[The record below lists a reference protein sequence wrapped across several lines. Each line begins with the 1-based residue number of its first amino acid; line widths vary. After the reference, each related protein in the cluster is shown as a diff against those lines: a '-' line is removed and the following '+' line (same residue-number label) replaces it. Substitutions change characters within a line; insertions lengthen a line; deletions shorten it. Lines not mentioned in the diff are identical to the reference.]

1 MIILAIA
8 LIVLGLFF
16 FFGTSIG
23 ILRLPDFYSRAHAAG
38 KADTLSTILII
49 LGCALF
55 HLHQA
60 HYDLASFHVMAKL
73 LVIIGFVFIGSPT
86 ATHAIMDA
94 ASAAGVEHWQKK
106 KDKK

>member
-1 MIILAIA
+1 MTLVAIVLII
-8 LIVLGLFF
+8 LGLFF

-49 LGCALF
+49 LGCALYY
-55 HLHQA
+55 LDYS
-60 HYDLASFHVMAKL
+60 HYDLASFNVAFKL
-73 LVIIGFVFIGSPT
+73 FVIIAFVFIGSPT

-94 ASAAGVEHWQKK
+94 ASSAGVEHWS
-106 KDKK
+106 KDKDKS